1 MIKKRYLPFILLC
14 VTLIL
19 GATITPHPQPSKSN
33 GEFELVIIHTNDFH
47 GYDYDLLA
55 RKSTIIRDVRAK
67 HAHVLLL
74 EGGDIFSRGKYHHQF
89 YGTLEMDVL
98 NLMRY
103 DAWVLGNNE
112 MKCSPTEE
120 ETDRR
125 IKTLVEMANFPTL
138 GGNMTLKSTNDFFPG
153 TRPYTIIDRGGVKI
167 AIISTTSMKIK
178 GYAQAKNKQLTDPL
192 LSARKQLKEVS
203 PKSDIQ
209 ILLSHSGIL
218 ADKIMG
224 DTLGLEGLDGIV
236 GSDTHIALEKPL
248 ISTSGVPIV
257 QAGGEFNQYVGVL
270 KLYFR
275 KKNNQWKLVR
285 SEGELIRP
293 DGKTIKDKETEQIIN
308 TYLERLK

>member
-19 GATITPHPQPSKSN
+19 GATIMPRTQSSKAT
-33 GEFELVIIHTNDFH
+33 GEFELVIVHTNDFH
-47 GYDYDLLA
+47 GYNYDLLA
-55 RKSTIIRDVRAK
+55 QKSTIIRDIRAK
-67 HAHVLLL
+67 YEHVLLL

-89 YGTLEMDVL
+89 YGTLEMEVL
-98 NLMRY
+98 NMMRY

-138 GGNMTLKSTNDFFPG
+138 CGNMTLKSTNDFFPG
-153 TRPYTIIDRGGVKI
+153 TQPYVIIERDGAMI

-178 GYAQAKNKQLTDPL
+178 GYAQAKNKLLTDPL
-192 LSARKQLKEVS
+192 LSARIQLKEVS

-224 DTLGLEGLDGIV
+224 DTLGLEGLDAIV

-257 QAGGEFNQYVGVL
+257 QAGGEVNQYVGVL
-270 KLYFR
+270 KLYFS
-275 KKNNQWKLVR
+275 KKNSQWELVR
-285 SEGELIRP
+285 SEGELIKP
-293 DGKTIKDKETEQIIN
+293 DGKTKKDKETEQIIN